1 MVEGCSRRVDNVGHQ
16 DAHKQQ
22 ADNRIQQ
29 NRLQSFQT
37 VWQYAEYLAQCQ
49 NQITANEACKQ
60 RAEEAAAAG
69 GCQKAAYDTKHQCRT
84 LADTHCDIACQNRH
98 HHAERQTADI
108 LEEGCQR
115 RAAAKLSCTGKFH
128 IEQESQCDKNTT
140 ADYKRQHMRN
150 AIHQML
156 INLSPQTFLSICHVT
171 CRLAAALA
179 CVSRNITAQN
189 LLDKLLRLVDTISYL
204 NEDNRLACKAL
215 HRHVLVCSHNNAFG
229 FFYLCRRQLIFYA
242 AAAIGFNLHCNAHLT
257 GHLLQSLCCH
267 IGMCNTCRAGSNS
280 QHLALL
286 RRLCCR
292 CLFFLILKLFVF
304 VFVDNCQKVLGA
316 TGIQQLA
323 AEIIVHQ
330 QHAQVAQ
337 HIKMH
342 IILRIRCS
350 NQEEQL
356 RRLAVQTVEVNA
368 VLYQH
373 SCQSR
378 CLYSTCLGM
387 RNGNA
392 FTDTRAA
399 LLFTPQHTGSVF
411 ILIKQITASLHQRN
425 QMLQRCC
432 LILRLRFKI
441 NAFYLQQINYFHLIF
456 APSFLF
462 ISHAL

>member
-1 MVEGCSRRVDNVGHQ
+1 
-16 DAHKQQ
+16 
-22 ADNRIQQ
+22 
-29 NRLQSFQT
+29 
-37 VWQYAEYLAQCQ
+37 
-49 NQITANEACKQ
+49 
-60 RAEEAAAAG
+60 
-69 GCQKAAYDTKHQCRT
+69 
-84 LADTHCDIACQNRH
+84 
-98 HHAERQTADI
+98 
-108 LEEGCQR
+108 
-115 RAAAKLSCTGKFH
+115 
-128 IEQESQCDKNTT
+128 
-140 ADYKRQHMRN
+140 MRN

-189 LLDKLLRLVDTISYL
+189 LLDKLLRLVDTVSYL

-229 FFYLCRRQLIFYA
+229 FFYLCCRQLILHA

-286 RRLCCR
+286 SRLCCR

-330 QHAQVAQ
+330 QHAQMAQ

-373 SCQSR
+373 SSQSR
-378 CLYSTCLGM
+378 CLYRTCLGM

-399 LLFTPQHTGSVF
+399 LLLTTQHAGSVF
-411 ILIKQITASLHQRN
+411 VLIKQITASLHKRN